1 MLTLACVV
9 WGLSF
14 VFIKDVDRS
23 LDREDSWSWST
34 AAAWIVAVR
43 FLAAFAILAAWPGAL
58 RGLSRQVLRDGLLLA
73 IPSAL
78 GYGLQAAGM
87 RGLEPGANA
96 FLTSLYTPFTPLLAW
111 LVLRRVP
118 PLRILLAVPA
128 ALVGVAILTS
138 GEGTGWL
145 TGFGLSEALVV
156 AGAVCW
162 AAQILLIDRFARR
175 HAAGPFS
182 AALFLWTGL
191 LALAALAI
199 LRGGA
204 SARELLAPLARPG
217 LGVPLAG
224 LVILSTIF
232 TLVVL
237 IRFQPALDPSRA
249 ALLYLLE
256 PAFAAV
262 FSFFLEDEGFGGRK
276 LAGCLVLLAANAVV
290 EIRRRP
296 GPAAGDIRV

>member
-23 LDREDSWSWST
+23 LDRDDGWSWST

-43 FLAAFAILAAWPGAL
+43 FLAAFALLAAWPGVL
-58 RGLSRQVLRDGLLLA
+58 RGFTRPICRDGLLLA
-73 IPSAL
+73 IPSVL

-87 RGLEPGANA
+87 RGLEPGTNA
-96 FLTSLYTPFTPLLAW
+96 FLTSLYTPLTPLLAW
-111 LVLRRVP
+111 LVFRKMV
-118 PLRILLAVPA
+118 PLRVLLAVPA
-128 ALVGVAILTS
+128 ALAGVAVLTS
-138 GEGTGWL
+138 DGQGGWL
-145 TGFGLSEALVV
+145 SAFGLHEGLVV
-156 AGAVCW
+156 AGAICW
-162 AAQILLIDRFARR
+162 AVQILLIDRFGRR
-175 HAAGPFS
+175 HGAGPF
-182 AALFLWTGL
+182 AASLFLWTGL
-191 LALAALAI
+191 LALGALAC

-204 SARELLAPLARPG
+204 SAGELLAPLVRPA
-217 LGVPLAG
+217 LGVPIGG
-224 LVILSTIF
+224 LVLLSTIF

-249 ALLYLLE
+249 ALLYLME

-262 FSFFLEDEGFGGRK
+262 FSYFLEGEGFGGRK

-290 EIRRRP
+290 EIRWRR
-296 GPAAGDIRV
+296 